1 MHSQNALS
9 SKPAAGPAGRRR
21 KPSLFRRGFMLAAA
35 GIGVAVFAAWWFLG
49 RSGSADEV
57 AQYLTATV
65 DRGAIEDSVTAV
77 GNLQP
82 RDYVD
87 VGTQVSG
94 QLRKVYVEIGQAVKQ
109 GDLLAEIDPTVYQ
122 TRVEADRAQLE
133 NLEAQ
138 LLQREAELALAQRQY
153 TRQKNLLAENAT
165 SEDSFQTA
173 DKTLRAAEGAV
184 KAVKAQIRQTNSTLR
199 GDEANLGY
207 TKIYAPMSG
216 TVVSQNSK
224 QGQTLNANQQAP
236 IVLRIADLSV
246 MTVTTQVSEADVS
259 RLKIGMPA
267 YFTTLG
273 RPDQRWRGTLSK
285 INPTPE
291 TVNNVVLYNALFD
304 VENPNGDLMTQ
315 MTAQTF
321 FVVAAAD
328 NVIRVPV
335 SAFQRPQGRPGMPGQ
350 RPDGMQQGPQAGADR
365 PQGAGAASVPPR
377 NGAPPAGAPPQDA
390 PRTVADQ
397 APAGAEGAHRPREG
411 GSDGNGRH
419 RPRIVQVVKADGT
432 LEERR
437 IMIGVSDR
445 VNAEVVSGL
454 QEGET
459 IVVGRKP
466 SAAQLKVQQ
475 QQQQQNM
482 QRMRPPG
489 ML

>member
-1 MHSQNALS
+1 MQ
-9 SKPAAGPAGRRR
+9 PAAQVTTKAPAKPPGGRR
-21 KPSLFRRGFMLAAA
+21 KPSLFRPRNILIGLGVLAIATGVYWWQAGGAGGGEGAA
-35 GIGVAVFAAWWFLG
+35 
-49 RSGSADEV
+49 D
-57 AQYLTATV
+57 YLTAAI
-65 DRGAIEDSVTAV
+65 DRGNIEDNVTAV

-94 QLRKVYVEIGQAVKQ
+94 QLRKVLVEVGQQVNQ

-133 NLEAQ
+133 NLGAQ
-138 LLQREAELALAQRQY
+138 LSQRQAELALALQQY
-153 TRQKNLLAENAT
+153 KRQKNLLAENAT
-165 SEDSFQTA
+165 SEDTFQNA
-173 DKTLRAAEGAV
+173 EKTLRAAEAAV
-184 KAVKAQIRQTNSTLR
+184 KAVNAQIRQTNSTLR
-199 GDEANLGY
+199 GDEANLGF

-216 TVVSQNSK
+216 TVVSQNAK
-224 QGQTLNANQQAP
+224 QGQTLNANQSAP
-236 IVLRIADLSV
+236 IILRIADLSV

-259 RLKIGMPA
+259 RLRIGMAA

-273 RPDQRWRGTLSK
+273 RPERRWRGTLAK

-291 TVNNVVLYNALFD
+291 VVNNVVLYNALFD
-304 VENPNGDLMTQ
+304 VENTGGDLMTQ

-328 NVIRVPV
+328 NVLRVPV
-335 SAFQRPQGRPGMPGQ
+335 AAFQRPPMRPPGGNQ
-350 RPDGMQQGPQAGADR
+350 PGGPQQAGASAAG
-365 PQGAGAASVPPR
+365 PAQGGQPPAGA
-377 NGAPPAGAPPQDA
+377 NGERRRRDGAAPAGAPP
-390 PRTVADQ
+390 
-397 APAGAEGAHRPREG
+397 AEGAGQRERPRM
-411 GSDGNGRH
+411 
-419 RPRIVQVVKADGT
+419 VQVLKPDGAV
-432 LEERR
+432 EERR

-454 QEGET
+454 NEGDQV
-459 IVVGRKP
+459 VVGRKP
-466 SAAQLKVQQ
+466 SAGQLKVQQ

>member
-1 MHSQNALS
+1 MMQ
-9 SKPAAGPAGRRR
+9 PAAQATTKAQAQPPGGRPKR
-21 KPSLFRRGFMLAAA
+21 SLFRRRNILLGLGILAVATGVYWWQA
-35 GIGVAVFAAWWFLG
+35 GG
-49 RSGSADEV
+49 SGKGETSGD
-57 AQYLTATV
+57 YLTAAV
-65 DRGAIEDSVTAV
+65 DRGNIEDSVTAV

-94 QLRKVYVEIGQAVKQ
+94 QLRKVHVEVGQQVNQ

-133 NLEAQ
+133 NLSAQ
-138 LLQREAELALAQRQY
+138 LTQREAELALAQQQY
-153 TRQKNLLAENAT
+153 KRQKNLLAENAT
-165 SEDSFQTA
+165 SEDTFQNA
-173 DKTLRAAEGAV
+173 EKTLRAAEAAV
-184 KAVKAQIRQTNSTLR
+184 KAVNAQIRQTNSTLR
-199 GDEANLGY
+199 GDEANLGF

-216 TVVSQNSK
+216 TVVSQNAK
-224 QGQTLNANQQAP
+224 QGQTLNANQSAP
-236 IVLRIADLSV
+236 IILRIADLSV

-259 RLKIGMPA
+259 RLRLGMQA

-273 RPDQRWRGTLSK
+273 RPERRWRGTLAK

-291 TVNNVVLYNALFD
+291 VVNNVVLYNALYD
-304 VENPNGDLMTQ
+304 VENTGGELMTQ

-328 NVIRVPV
+328 NVMRVPV
-335 SAFQRPQGRPGMPGQ
+335 AAFQRPPMRSPG
-350 RPDGMQQGPQAGADR
+350 GPQAGGQQQAGTQEAT
-365 PQGAGAASVPPR
+365 PAQGGPPPAAGNGERRRRDGAA
-377 NGAPPAGAPPQDA
+377 PAGAPPGE
-390 PRTVADQ
+390 TG
-397 APAGAEGAHRPREG
+397 GARERPRM
-411 GSDGNGRH
+411 
-419 RPRIVQVVKADGT
+419 VQVLKPDGT
-432 LEERR
+432 VEERR

-454 QEGET
+454 TEGEQV
-459 IVVGRKP
+459 VVGRRP
-466 SAAQLKVQQ
+466 SSGQLKAQQ

>member
-1 MHSQNALS
+1 MMQ
-9 SKPAAGPAGRRR
+9 PAAQVTTKAQAKPSGGRR
-21 KPSLFRRGFMLAAA
+21 KPTLFRPRNILLGLGVLAITA
-35 GIGVAVFAAWWFLG
+35 GVYWWQAG
-49 RSGSADEV
+49 GAGKSEGTADF
-57 AQYLTATV
+57 LTAVV
-65 DRGAIEDSVTAV
+65 DRGNIEDSVTAV

-94 QLRKVYVEIGQAVKQ
+94 QLRTVHVEVGQQVNQ

-133 NLEAQ
+133 NLSAQ
-138 LLQREAELALAQRQY
+138 LTQRQAELALAQQQY

-165 SEDSFQTA
+165 SEDSFQNA
-173 DKTLRAAEGAV
+173 EKTLRAAEAAV
-184 KAVKAQIRQTNSTLR
+184 KAVNAQIRQTNSTLR
-199 GDEANLGY
+199 GDEANLGF

-216 TVVSQNSK
+216 TVVSQNAK
-224 QGQTLNANQQAP
+224 QGQTLNANQSAP
-236 IVLRIADLSV
+236 IILRIADLSV

-259 RLKIGMPA
+259 RLRNGMQA

-273 RPDQRWRGTLSK
+273 RPERRWRGTLAK

-291 TVNNVVLYNALFD
+291 VVNNVVLYNALFD
-304 VENPNGDLMTQ
+304 VENTGGDLMTQ

-328 NVIRVPV
+328 NVLRVPV
-335 SAFQRPQGRPGMPGQ
+335 AAFQRPPMRPPG
-350 RPDGMQQGPQAGADR
+350 GSQAG
-365 PQGAGAASVPPR
+365 G
-377 NGAPPAGAPPQDA
+377 
-390 PRTVADQ
+390 
-397 APAGAEGAHRPREG
+397 APAGAQAPDGAMGERRRRDATAPAAAPAGDGTGQRERPRM
-411 GSDGNGRH
+411 
-419 RPRIVQVVKADGT
+419 VQVLKPDGT
-432 LEERR
+432 VEERR

-445 VNAEVVSGL
+445 VNAEVASGL
-454 QEGET
+454 NEGDLV
-459 IVVGRKP
+459 VVGRKP
-466 SAAQLKVQQ
+466 SAGQLKAQQ

>member
-1 MHSQNALS
+1 MQ
-9 SKPAAGPAGRRR
+9 PAASATTKASAKPPGPRSKR
-21 KPSLFRRGFMLAAA
+21 SLFRRRNILLGLAILAVATGVYWWQSGGTSGGDAA
-35 GIGVAVFAAWWFLG
+35 SDV
-49 RSGSADEV
+49 
-57 AQYLTATV
+57 LTTAI
-65 DRGAIEDSVTAV
+65 DRGNIEDNVTAV

-94 QLRKVYVEIGQAVKQ
+94 QLRKVHVEIGQQVNQ

-133 NLEAQ
+133 NLGAQ
-138 LLQREAELALAQRQY
+138 LTQREAELALAQQQY
-153 TRQKNLLAENAT
+153 KRQKNLLAENAT
-165 SEDSFQTA
+165 SEDTFQNA
-173 DKTLRAAEGAV
+173 EKTLRAAEAAV
-184 KAVKAQIRQTNSTLR
+184 KAVNAQIRQTNSTLR
-199 GDEANLGY
+199 GDEANLGF

-216 TVVSQNSK
+216 TVVSQNAK
-224 QGQTLNANQQAP
+224 QGQTLNANQSAP
-236 IVLRIADLSV
+236 IILRIADLSV

-259 RLKIGMPA
+259 RLRIGMPA

-273 RPDQRWRGTLSK
+273 RPDRRWRGTLAK

-291 TVNNVVLYNALFD
+291 VVNNVVLYNALYD
-304 VENPNGDLMTQ
+304 VENTGGELMTQ

-321 FVVAAAD
+321 FVVAAAE

-335 SAFQRPQGRPGMPGQ
+335 AAFQRPPMRTPGAAG
-350 RPDGMQQGPQAGADR
+350 GPQQAGGQPQTGAQGGTPPAGANGERR
-365 PQGAGAASVPPR
+365 PRDGAA
-377 NGAPPAGAPPQDA
+377 PAGAPP
-390 PRTVADQ
+390 AD
-397 APAGAEGAHRPREG
+397 AGARERPRM
-411 GSDGNGRH
+411 
-419 RPRIVQVVKADGT
+419 VQVLKADGT
-432 LEERR
+432 VEDRR

-454 QEGET
+454 AEGDQV
-459 IVVGRKP
+459 VVGRKP
-466 SAAQLKVQQ
+466 SAGQLKAQQ

>member
-1 MHSQNALS
+1 MHSQNTLS
-9 SKPAAGPAGRRR
+9 SKPAAGPTGRRR
-21 KPSLFRRGFMLAAA
+21 KPSLFRRWPFLVLVGAAA
-35 GIGVAVFAAWWFLG
+35 VALAGWWFIG
-49 RSGSADEV
+49 RSGPAEGV

-65 DRGAIEDSVTAV
+65 DRGPIEDNVTAV

-94 QLRKVYVEIGQAVKQ
+94 QLRKVYVEIGDEVKQ

-138 LLQREAELALAQRQY
+138 LLQREAELALAQRQF

-173 DKTLRAAEGAV
+173 DKTLRAAQGAV
-184 KAVKAQIRQTNSTLR
+184 KAIKAQIRQTLSTLR
-199 GDEANLGY
+199 GDEANLGF

-216 TVVSQNSK
+216 TVVSQSSK

-259 RLKIGMPA
+259 RLKTGMPA

-273 RPDQRWRGTLSK
+273 RPDQRWRGTLRK

-304 VENPNGDLMTQ
+304 VENPHGDLMTQ

-335 SAFQRPQGRPGMPGQ
+335 SAFPRPPVRPGAGGP
-350 RPDGMQQGPQAGADR
+350 RQGPPGL
-365 PQGAGAASVPPR
+365 QGSGEPARAAR
-377 NGAPPAGAPPQDA
+377 PAGEQPRPGNDA
-390 PRTVADQ
+390 AT
-397 APAGAEGAHRPREG
+397 ENRP
-411 GSDGNGRH
+411 
-419 RPRIVQVVKADGT
+419 RPRIVQVITADGK
-432 LEERR
+432 LEERQ

-459 IVVGRKP
+459 IIVGRKP
-466 SAAQLKVQQ
+466 TADQLKAQQ
-475 QQQQQNM
+475 QQQQQSI

-489 ML
+489 MP

>member
-1 MHSQNALS
+1 MQPAPQVTTKAHA
-9 SKPAAGPAGRRR
+9 KPQGRRPKR
-21 KPSLFRRGFMLAAA
+21 SLFRRRNILLGLGVLAIAT
-35 GIGVAVFAAWWFLG
+35 GVYWWQA
-49 RSGSADEV
+49 GSAANGDGTGD
-57 AQYLTATV
+57 YMTAAV
-65 DRGAIEDSVTAV
+65 DRGNIEDSVTAV

-94 QLRKVYVEIGQAVKQ
+94 QLRKVHVEIGQQVNQ

-133 NLEAQ
+133 NLQAQ
-138 LLQREAELALAQRQY
+138 LTQRQAELALAEQQH
-153 TRQKNLLAENAT
+153 TRQKNLMAENAT
-165 SEDSFQTA
+165 SEDAFQSA
-173 DKTLRAAEGAV
+173 QKTLRAADAAV
-184 KAVKAQIRQTNSTLR
+184 KAVNAQIRQTTSTLR

-216 TVVSQNSK
+216 TVVSQNAK
-224 QGQTLNANQQAP
+224 QGQTLNANQSAP

-259 RLKIGMPA
+259 RLKIGMHA

-273 RPDQRWRGTLSK
+273 RPERRWRGTLAK

-291 TVNNVVLYNALFD
+291 VVNNVVLYNALYD
-304 VENPNGDLMTQ
+304 VENPGGELMTQ

-321 FVVAAAD
+321 FVVASAD
-328 NVIRVPV
+328 NVLRVPV
-335 SAFQRPQGRPGMPGQ
+335 AAFQQRQPRAPGSAGGPQGGP
-350 RPDGMQQGPQAGADR
+350 QQAGPQAGAP
-365 PQGAGAASVPPR
+365 PQGGQPPAGA
-377 NGAPPAGAPPQDA
+377 NGEQRQRRRDGNAPAGAPP
-390 PRTVADQ
+390 
-397 APAGAEGAHRPREG
+397 GEGGQRERPRM
-411 GSDGNGRH
+411 
-419 RPRIVQVVKADGT
+419 VQVLKADGT

-437 IMIGVSDR
+437 VMVGVADR
-445 VNAEVVSGL
+445 VNAEIVSGL
-454 QEGET
+454 NEGDQV
-459 IVVGRKP
+459 VVGRKP
-466 SAAQLKVQQ
+466 SSGQLKAQQ

>member
-9 SKPAAGPAGRRR
+9 SKPAAGPTGRRR
-21 KPSLFRRGFMLAAA
+21 KPFLFRRGPVLAIA
-35 GIGVAVFAAWWFLG
+35 GIGVALFAAWWFLG
-49 RSGSADEV
+49 RSGSAEEA

-65 DRGAIEDSVTAV
+65 DRGAIEDNVTAV

-94 QLRKVYVEIGQAVKQ
+94 QLRKVYVEIGEAVTQ
-109 GDLLAEIDPTVYQ
+109 GELLAEIDPTVYQ

-138 LLQREAELALAQRQY
+138 LLQREAELALAQRQF

-184 KAVKAQIRQTNSTLR
+184 KAIKAQIRQTNSTLR

-273 RPDQRWRGTLSK
+273 RPDQRWRGTLRK

-335 SAFQRPQGRPGMPGQ
+335 SAFQRPQGRPGMPGMPGMPGQ
-350 RPDGMQQGPQAGADR
+350 RPPSGLSGPQTGGGR
-365 PQGAGAASVPPR
+365 PQGEGAL
-377 NGAPPAGAPPQDA
+377 GAPPQDA
-390 PRTVADQ
+390 PRMAADQ
-397 APAGAEGAHRPREG
+397 APGNAEATRRPREG
-411 GSDGNGRH
+411 GPDGNGH
-419 RPRIVQVVKADGT
+419 QRPRMVQVLKADGT

-466 SAAQLKVQQ
+466 TAAQLKIQQ

>member
-1 MHSQNALS
+1 MPSQNTLS
-9 SKPAAGPAGRRR
+9 STSTAGPTGRRR
-21 KPSLFRRGFMLAAA
+21 KPSLLRRWPVLVLA
-35 GIGVAVFAAWWFLG
+35 GVATAALAGWWFIG
-49 RSGSADEV
+49 RSGPADGA

-94 QLRKVYVEIGQAVKQ
+94 QLRKVYVEIGDEVKQ

-138 LLQREAELALAQRQY
+138 LVQREAELALAQRQF

-184 KAVKAQIRQTNSTLR
+184 KAIKAQIRQTMSTLR

-273 RPDQRWRGTLSK
+273 RPDQRWRGTLRK

-304 VENPNGDLMTQ
+304 VDNPHGDLMTQ

-335 SAFQRPQGRPGMPGQ
+335 SAFQRPQGRPGMGGPRQGPPGASGAAG
-350 RPDGMQQGPQAGADR
+350 PGVAPPAAMPPQAGNDAGPRR
-365 PQGAGAASVPPR
+365 PRDGAADA
-377 NGAPPAGAPPQDA
+377 NG
-390 PRTVADQ
+390 R
-397 APAGAEGAHRPREG
+397 ERPRV
-411 GSDGNGRH
+411 
-419 RPRIVQVVKADGT
+419 VQVITADGKV
-432 LEERR
+432 EERR

-445 VNAEVVSGL
+445 VNAEVISGL
-454 QEGET
+454 QEGDA

-466 SAAQLKVQQ
+466 TADQLKAQQ

-489 ML
+489 MP